1 MRNTILGVVFAY
13 GPRRPMAI
21 LRPGDRVCAAGCASA
36 GAIIII
42 GGLSEVTWPRKGISP
57 GSPLDRAGCQH
68 LVPQSKTETA
78 LARNRRFESSSLQRR
93 VGRTSPIRPAAPAI
107 EIVFTGKARVA
118 ADTAASPKRV
128 APRSRASNGVR
139 NHDGRSCNCAWQRRA
154 QLCLPKRGD
163 QRVLAALDRPPVL
176 HAGLC
181 PDPAKPR
188 GGCRVVQRLHRPDQV
203 LRRDAAGV
211 DASAADRS
219 VPDEGDPGAE
229 LGRGDRRRE
238 AGRSGPDDREVVRL
252 PTAHCFTSPQRP
264 P

>member
-93 VGRTSPIRPAAPAI
+93 VNELSVPLKT
-107 EIVFTGKARVA
+107 
-118 ADTAASPKRV
+118 TAASMAK
-128 APRSRASNGVR
+128 
-139 NHDGRSCNCAWQRRA
+139 RSCDRA
-154 QLCLPKRGD
+154 TGEPGPRAAAKGSRG
-163 QRVLAALDRPPVL
+163 
-176 HAGLC
+176 
-181 PDPAKPR
+181 
-188 GGCRVVQRLHRPDQV
+188 
-203 LRRDAAGV
+203 
-211 DASAADRS
+211 
-219 VPDEGDPGAE
+219 
-229 LGRGDRRRE
+229 
-238 AGRSGPDDREVVRL
+238 
-252 PTAHCFTSPQRP
+252 
-264 P
+264 